1 MSAAAAAIENAIRAL
16 VPKAQGVE
24 DYRDSIT
31 LKPEKGYTADS
42 YKAYKEAYEALM
54 NADPSDLSAAEVA
67 QLKAAFEK
75 AEQNLKLVDSGQG
88 NGQSSGQDSGK
99 ADTAVDTG
107 DDMNVLPIVIVLV
120 ICVAA
125 AAAVIII
132 RKKRK

>member
-16 VPKAQGVE
+16 VPRAQGAE

-54 NADPSDLSAAEVA
+54 NADPSDLSAAEFA

-75 AEQNLKLVDSGQG
+75 AEQNLKLVDSAQG
-88 NGQSSGQDSGK
+88 GSQDSGK
-99 ADTAVDTG
+99 ADTAVNTG
-107 DDMNVLPIVIVLV
+107 DDMNVLPIVIVLI

>member
-1 MSAAAAAIENAIRAL
+1 
-16 VPKAQGVE
+16 
-24 DYRDSIT
+24 
-31 LKPEKGYTADS
+31 
-42 YKAYKEAYEALM
+42 M
-54 NADPSDLSAAEVA
+54 NADPSDLSAAEFA

-75 AEQNLKLVDSGQG
+75 AEQNLKLVDSSQG

>member
-31 LKPEKGYTADS
+31 LKPEKGYTVDS

-54 NADPSDLSAAEVA
+54 DADPSDLSAAEFA

-88 NGQSSGQDSGK
+88 GGQDNGQDSGK
-99 ADTAVDTG
+99 TDTAVATG

-125 AAAVIII
+125 AVIII